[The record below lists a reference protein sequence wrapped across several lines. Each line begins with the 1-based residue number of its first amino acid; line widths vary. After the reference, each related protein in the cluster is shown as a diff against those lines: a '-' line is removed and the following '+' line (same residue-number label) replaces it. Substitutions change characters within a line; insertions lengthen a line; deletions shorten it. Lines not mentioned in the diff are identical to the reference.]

1 MVGWPIQPIVK
12 LVENTTIT
20 VHPPTLAFNDINE
33 KKSFTLDTLTH
44 CILWFER
51 CNAVTAVAQG
61 VSGSLPC
68 PLFVWYSGDTQMI
81 PRWFYSGDTQEIP
94 RW

>member
-44 CILWFER
+44 CIL
-51 CNAVTAVAQG
+51 
-61 VSGSLPC
+61 
-68 PLFVWYSGDTQMI
+68 
-81 PRWFYSGDTQEIP
+81 
-94 RW
+94 